1 MTSEGV
7 IKGSSVKRMTQQER
21 WDPSDMEKL
30 RGAPWNL
37 RPRMAGDVDSLPIPI
52 ELPKVEEGEKLLPE
66 PAQRDSAP
74 RSLYVKRKDVEGH
87 YTPGCP
93 GCIALQ
99 VGAPVRSHN
108 SECRTSVEQRLR
120 ETEEGKLRV
129 ETARKRKAETGTEG
143 KEQIALEDVPD
154 AEEEMHAP
162 DAIGSPPRE
171 RVEPLVRPSPSMKRS
186 SEEGSPEGSKKA
198 KADETK
204 GQGTKRALDPT
215 QDERTFKQ
223 LMDEIKQDQ
232 KRSKDASSSSASAS
246 TAGRPERAQA
256 TKDVASILQSRIMAS
271 APEEEV
277 LEIGQ
282 LLMSMSGSKVDV
294 AEIYNPKRFTS
305 QANRF
310 GLRPGFAIDL
320 TLCKNEQG
328 EHWDLSKKED
338 QKMLRELQRKE
349 KPALLIGSP
358 PCGPFS
364 PLQNLSKNKRTPE
377 QNAEI
382 LAEGKTHLKVAT
394 DAYLEQHRNDRF
406 FLHEHPKPSS
416 SWEEDEIKRLTEL
429 EGIYLVESPMCHWH
443 MTSEDNEGIGYVRK
457 QTMWLTNSKEL
468 AKTLEKKCSGM
479 HRHVQLINGRAK
491 HAQVY
496 PPKLVSAIL
505 RGIRQELRNAG
516 ELSALS
522 ELVAGPCPDDT
533 GNEQT
538 EEFFD
543 PDNVPEGEY
552 YDSVTGIVLDP
563 EKVRAARNDEMKWV
577 EKQQL
582 WETVDEKI
590 CWEETNR
597 APITLKWVDRNKGD
611 EAHPNYRSRL
621 VVREVKKAS
630 KPLAEFESFS
640 AMPPLEALKVL
651 CSLMTSKRT
660 STHGKPYKMM
670 LIDISRAH
678 FYGLAKRRV
687 FCRLPEGR
695 EQAGKCALLRKS
707 MYGTLD
713 AASIW
718 QATYVELLKECGIE
732 QRVGWPALFM
742 HKERDLRFMVHGDD
756 FVALGDE
763 DGLKFLEEK
772 LKQKFEYR
780 VDGLLGPGPQDGT
793 SMCVLNRV
801 LSFDKT
807 SGILSYEAD
816 ARHAEYIIKA
826 LGLEEGKSVATPAEK
841 QKADEVSASE
851 NLPTLEKEEATLYR
865 SLTMRAA
872 YLSSDRADI
881 SEAVKSLARH
891 MRAPTSYSWAKL
903 KRLGRYLV
911 GRPRV
916 VYQYKPQ
923 RMYNAIR
930 VAGSRF
936 RSQKCKKL
944 TGS

>member
-1 MTSEGV
+1 MFGERIWFRPLKSYTAGAGRLENKLMSGRYIGTHGRNGDIMAMTSEGV
-7 IKGSSVKRMTQQER
+7 IKGSNVKRMTQQER

-30 RGAPWNL
+30 RGTPWNL

-143 KEQIALEDVPD
+143 EEQIALEDVPD

-162 DAIGSPPRE
+162 DAVGSPPRE
-171 RVEPLVRPSPSMKRS
+171 RVEPLVRPSPSRKRS

-198 KADETK
+198 KADEAK

-232 KRSKDASSSSASAS
+232 KRSKDESSSSASAS

-282 LLMSMSGSKVDV
+282 LLMPMSGSKVDV
-294 AEIYNPKRFTS
+294 AEIYNPKRVTS

-429 EGIYLVESPMCHWH
+429 EGIH
-443 MTSEDNEGIGYVRK
+443 
-457 QTMWLTNSKEL
+457 
-468 AKTLEKKCSGM
+468 
-479 HRHVQLINGRAK
+479 
-491 HAQVY
+491 
-496 PPKLVSAIL
+496 
-505 RGIRQELRNAG
+505 
-516 ELSALS
+516 
-522 ELVAGPCPDDT
+522 
-533 GNEQT
+533 
-538 EEFFD
+538 
-543 PDNVPEGEY
+543 
-552 YDSVTGIVLDP
+552 
-563 EKVRAARNDEMKWV
+563 
-577 EKQQL
+577 
-582 WETVDEKI
+582 
-590 CWEETNR
+590 
-597 APITLKWVDRNKGD
+597 
-611 EAHPNYRSRL
+611 L
-621 VVREVKKAS
+621 VVSHV
-630 KPLAEFESFS
+630 PLA
-640 AMPPLEALKVL
+640 
-651 CSLMTSKRT
+651 
-660 STHGKPYKMM
+660 Y
-670 LIDISRAH
+670 D
-678 FYGLAKRRV
+678 
-687 FCRLPEGR
+687 
-695 EQAGKCALLRKS
+695 
-707 MYGTLD
+707 
-713 AASIW
+713 
-718 QATYVELLKECGIE
+718 
-732 QRVGWPALFM
+732 
-742 HKERDLRFMVHGDD
+742 
-756 FVALGDE
+756 
-763 DGLKFLEEK
+763 
-772 LKQKFEYR
+772 
-780 VDGLLGPGPQDGT
+780 
-793 SMCVLNRV
+793 
-801 LSFDKT
+801 
-807 SGILSYEAD
+807 
-816 ARHAEYIIKA
+816 
-826 LGLEEGKSVATPAEK
+826 
-841 QKADEVSASE
+841 
-851 NLPTLEKEEATLYR
+851 
-865 SLTMRAA
+865 
-872 YLSSDRADI
+872 
-881 SEAVKSLARH
+881 
-891 MRAPTSYSWAKL
+891 
-903 KRLGRYLV
+903 LGR
-911 GRPRV
+911 
-916 VYQYKPQ
+916 Q
-923 RMYNAIR
+923 
-930 VAGSRF
+930 
-936 RSQKCKKL
+936 
-944 TGS
+944 